1 MEGGQAAKE
10 ICSNQGNKYISKAGL
25 QHTRLEATP
34 APIVTNKGKR
44 YYLLYP
50 VLQIV

>member
-1 MEGGQAAKE
+1 MEGVEAAKE

-34 APIVTNKGKR
+34 APIVTKGKL